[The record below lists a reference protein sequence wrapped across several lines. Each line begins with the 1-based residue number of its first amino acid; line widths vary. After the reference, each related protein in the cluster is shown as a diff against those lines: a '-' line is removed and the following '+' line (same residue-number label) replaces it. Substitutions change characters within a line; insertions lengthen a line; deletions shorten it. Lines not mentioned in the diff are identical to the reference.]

1 LSRLQ
6 LISED
11 KLRRGTGYRVRLHTR
26 DSNIDGNSGT
36 WPQPLGPD
44 ALNNGERPN
53 SYCCLVRL
61 LNLLGLLSLYD
72 DRNNRLLEFYQ
83 LVFSFHRA

>member
-1 LSRLQ
+1 MDLASRSPWICGLSRLR

-36 WPQPLGPD
+36 WLQPLGLD
-44 ALNNGERPN
+44 ALNNGERLN
-53 SYCCLVRL
+53 SYYCLVRVSV
-61 LNLLGLLSLYD
+61 LSH
-72 DRNNRLLEFYQ
+72 E
-83 LVFSFHRA
+83 